1 MAVTKRG
8 ALRVL
13 LGAAPGVGKTYAML
27 SEGRR
32 LVEEG
37 KDVVIALLETHGRK
51 ATQNAA
57 KGLETVPRRCM
68 KYRGMWFNEMDLF
81 AVIARRPQ
89 VALVDELAHTNIPG
103 CTHEKRWQDVVDL
116 LDAGIDVITTI
127 NVQHIES
134 LNDVVRSITNS
145 EQRETVP
152 DKVLRSA
159 DSIELIDLPPKN
171 LRERLS
177 AGLIYSADRVDAA
190 LSNYFRVGNLTALRE
205 LALLWLAGNVDEA
218 LQEYRNEHHINAKW
232 EARER
237 VVIAALIG
245 GVSSATLCALL
256 SGLVLDYVYIQPV
269 GSLHMLRAQD
279 VMTIVLYILIGI
291 IVSFVVDRADEKAR
305 QAQRATAESEV
316 LASVSDAVLRS
327 SNPLQAILDRTREAF
342 GFTCVRLTH
351 DGVDVAV
358 SGVCPTGEE
367 PDVIDL
373 DAVITPPSDGA
384 DQNGESH
391 DGQTSASRD
400 AASSGTP
407 RKTEPI
413 RLELYGSEIDAA
425 DQRLLQAIVSQ
436 VQTVLEHDVLQRKAD
451 EVKPLAAAEK
461 LRTALLNAVSH
472 DLRRPLASATAAVS
486 GLKQVGDALGP
497 EGRRELLDVADV
509 GLHDLTRL
517 VTDLLDVSRLHE
529 RAMPISLVAADVA
542 EAVMQ
547 TLDELHAGPNA
558 INLDLPVDLPLAVAD
573 PPLLRRAIHNVLANA
588 QRYNPPDHRIRIAVS
603 TFRSVVQ
610 IRVVDY
616 GPGVPDDRKDELF
629 APFHRL
635 GDTDNTTGL
644 GLGMAL
650 SKGFIESMGGAID
663 AEDTPGGGLTM
674 VIMLRAADERY
685 VIGEP
690 LSEEDA
696 RACATALDSD
706 MWDVTA
712 AVSGV
717 MLPLSVDESR
727 DGELGR
733 FADAES
739 DTAVAG
745 DTAAA
750 DEHTDVADVTAAEKG
765 E

>member
-1 MAVTKRG
+1 MRLPRMKRTMTMRRRIAG
-8 ALRVL
+8 CIFSLLSVPL
-13 LGAAPGVGKTYAML
+13 LGW
-27 SEGRR
+27 
-32 LVEEG
+32 
-37 KDVVIALLETHGRK
+37 LLM
-51 ATQNAA
+51 Q
-57 KGLETVPRRCM
+57 
-68 KYRGMWFNEMDLF
+68 
-81 AVIARRPQ
+81 
-89 VALVDELAHTNIPG
+89 
-103 CTHEKRWQDVVDL
+103 
-116 LDAGIDVITTI
+116 
-127 NVQHIES
+127 
-134 LNDVVRSITNS
+134 
-145 EQRETVP
+145 
-152 DKVLRSA
+152 
-159 DSIELIDLPPKN
+159 
-171 LRERLS
+171 
-177 AGLIYSADRVDAA
+177 YSGVDA
-190 LSNYFRVGNLTALRE
+190 LSRDSLFFQ
-205 LALLWLAGNVDEA
+205 LL
-218 LQEYRNEHHINAKW
+218 
-232 EARER
+232 

-316 LASVSDAVLRS
+316 LASVSDAMLRS
-327 SNPLQAILDRTREAF
+327 SNPLQAVLDRTREAF

-486 GLKQVGDALGP
+486 GLKQVGDALGS

-650 SKGFIESMGGAID
+650 SKGCIESMGGAID

-674 VIMLRAADERY
+674 VITLRAADERY
-685 VIGEP
+685 AIGEP

-717 MLPLSVDESR
+717 MLP
-727 DGELGR
+727 
-733 FADAES
+733 
-739 DTAVAG
+739 
-745 DTAAA
+745 
-750 DEHTDVADVTAAEKG
+750 
-765 E
+765 